1 MRRSL
6 DGDSLES
13 HTLFMKAVTIREA
26 KAHLNELIQAAA
38 RGEQVVLMRG
48 SRHVAALVPLSAEE
62 LELAPRLSH
71 PQAER
76 FWRSLGEERR
86 RGSSRLFEG
95 PEEAVEFLSG
105 TPAGRKARQA
115 TRTARPL
122 KRRRA

>member
-1 MRRSL
+1 
-6 DGDSLES
+6 
-13 HTLFMKAVTIREA
+13 MKAVTIREA

-62 LELAPRLSH
+62 LELAPRLSD

-86 RGSSRLFEG
+86 RGSSRIFEG
-95 PEEAVEFLSG
+95 PEEAVAFLSG
-105 TPAGRKARQA
+105 TPAGRSPRRAARQSG
-115 TRTARPL
+115 RLR
-122 KRRRA
+122 RRRA